1 MANLKEIRGRI
12 ASVKTTKQMTS
23 AMKMVAAAKLNRA
36 QDRIV
41 KLRPYAVK
49 LQEIMSDIVA
59 NVDPEDFRSPYTEER
74 PVENVV
80 VIVVTSN
87 RGLCGAFNTAAARHA
102 EDTINEKFAEQK
114 ENGTLQ
120 LLCIGKKGYEYFRRR
135 GYNMWGENHDVFASL
150 SFETVQDV
158 ADQLLDAYAEG
169 TIDHVELVYNEFK
182 NVVFQIRTNE
192 QFLPLPKTEA
202 SEEETAGGS
211 GDYIFEPGQAEI
223 LTDLIPKSLRIKLY
237 RSVLESNAGEQGAR
251 MTAMDSATENAD
263 ELLRE
268 LRLKYNQ
275 ARQAAIT
282 TEILEIVAG
291 AAALESGS

>member
-114 ENGTLQ
+114 ENGNLQ

-158 ADQLLDAYAEG
+158 ADQVLDAYAEG

>member
-12 ASVKTTKQMTS
+12 SSVKTTKQMTS

-36 QDRIV
+36 QDRIT

-49 LQEIMSDIVA
+49 LQEIMGNIVA
-59 NVDPEDFRSPYTEER
+59 NTDSEDFSSPYTETR
-74 PVENVV
+74 PVKNVA

-102 EDTINEKFAEQK
+102 EDTIAEKFSEHHAAG
-114 ENGTLQ
+114 NLRMV
-120 LLCIGKKGYEYFRRR
+120 CIGKKGYEYFRRR
-135 GYNMWGENHDVFASL
+135 GYNMWGENHDVFGNL
-150 SFETVQDV
+150 SFETVNEV
-158 ADQLLDAYAEG
+158 ANMLLEAYAKGEV
-169 TIDHVELVYNEFK
+169 DHVELIYNEFK
-182 NVVFQIRTNE
+182 NVVYQIRTNE
-192 QFLPLPKTEA
+192 QFLPLASVEQDGEA
-202 SEEETAGGS
+202 AGG
-211 GDYIFEPGQAEI
+211 GDYIFEPSQAEI
-223 LTDLIPKSLRIKLY
+223 LTDLIPKSLRIKLF

-268 LRLKYNQ
+268 LKLKYNQ

-291 AAALESGS
+291 AAALESGN

>member
-12 ASVKTTKQMTS
+12 SSVKTTKQMTS

-36 QDRIV
+36 QDRIT

-49 LQEIMSDIVA
+49 LQEIMGNIVA
-59 NVDPEDFRSPYTEER
+59 NTDSEDFSSPYTETR
-74 PVENVV
+74 PVKNVA

-102 EDTINEKFAEQK
+102 EETIAEKFSEHHAAG
-114 ENGTLQ
+114 NLRMV
-120 LLCIGKKGYEYFRRR
+120 CIGKKGYEYFRRR
-135 GYNMWGENHDVFASL
+135 GYNMWGENHDVFGNL
-150 SFETVQDV
+150 SFETVNEV
-158 ADQLLDAYAEG
+158 ANMLLEAYAKGEV
-169 TIDHVELVYNEFK
+169 DHVELVYNEFK
-182 NVVFQIRTNE
+182 NVVYQIRTNE
-192 QFLPLPKTEA
+192 QFLPLASVEQDGEA
-202 SEEETAGGS
+202 AG
-211 GDYIFEPGQAEI
+211 GDYIFEPSQAEI
-223 LTDLIPKSLRIKLY
+223 LTDLIPKSLRIKLF

-268 LRLKYNQ
+268 LKLKYNQ

-291 AAALESGS
+291 AAALESGG